1 MWTTEAGSNYSRW
14 SDPELDELAER
25 GLRETNHETRKQ
37 ICWELQRH
45 VLNRTDNGTFQ
56 GGWVEGW
63 FFRDKKVHGFKPG
76 LTSYDNNTFMKVW
89 LSP

>member
-14 SDPELDELAER
+14 SDPKLDELAER
-25 GLRETNHETRKQ
+25 GLRETNHEKRKQ

-45 VLNRTDNGTFQ
+45 VLNRTDNGTLQ
-56 GGWVEGW
+56 VGWVEGW